1 MGSFEEHT
9 LPLTRSLAATTAAP
23 GEARRAAAGAV
34 RAFGEQLVDDVR
46 LVVSELVS
54 NIVAHSGI
62 PVGSSIEL
70 RVIRGPTVVR
80 VELQYAGTRFTPA
93 AVPAAVTAEAG
104 RGLYIVDRVTDRWG
118 IDPTDGL
125 VAWAEWDVAAPVASA
140 RNMGMPRSG

>member
-1 MGSFEEHT
+1 MGSFEEQT

-34 RAFGEQLVDDVR
+34 RAFEEQLVDDVR

-54 NIVAHSGI
+54 NIVVHSGI
-62 PVGSSIEL
+62 PAGSSIEM
-70 RVIRGPTVVR
+70 RVMRGPTVLR
-80 VELQYAGTRFTPA
+80 VELHYAGRTFTPS

-118 IDPTDGL
+118 IDPKEGL
-125 VAWAEWDVAAPVASA
+125 VAWAEWDVAARENPA
-140 RNMGMPRSG
+140 RDAGMPRSG